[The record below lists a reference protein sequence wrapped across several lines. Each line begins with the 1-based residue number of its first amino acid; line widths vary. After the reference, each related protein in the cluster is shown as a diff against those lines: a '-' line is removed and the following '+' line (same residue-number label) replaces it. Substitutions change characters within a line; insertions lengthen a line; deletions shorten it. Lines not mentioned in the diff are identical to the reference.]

1 MRARVGTL
9 ASLVLVICAG
19 VCARAQ
25 VPDLGPRFTISGT
38 STVRAWSCP
47 AQGVMKITPGKASPP
62 VPGYPSGVQSATITV
77 PVKAIECEE
86 EQMKDHLREALK
98 EKTFPQIVYQLGQ
111 YTMTGPDTARATGKM
126 TITGVTK
133 PIDFD
138 IKLVPSA
145 QGVRTV
151 GDTSVDLMQFGV
163 APPAIW
169 QGLLKVGKDV
179 RIRFDAVL
187 PPQ

>member
-1 MRARVGTL
+1 MRAL
-9 ASLVLVICAG
+9 AQDSA
-19 VCARAQ
+19 
-25 VPDLGPRFTISGT
+25 PRLTISGT

-47 AQGVMKITPGKASPP
+47 AQGVLKIAPGKSSPP
-62 VPGYPSGVQSATITV
+62 VPGFPTGVQSATITI

-86 EQMKDHLREALK
+86 EQMREHLREALK
-98 EKTFPQIVYQLGQ
+98 EKIYPQIVYQLVQ
-111 YTMTGPDTARATGKM
+111 YTMTGPDVAKASGKM

-138 IKLVPSA
+138 VRLVQSA
-145 QGVRTV
+145 QGARTV
-151 GDTSVDLMQFGV
+151 GETSIDMTQFSV
-163 APPAIW
+163 APPVIW

-187 PPQ
+187 PPPQ

>member
-1 MRARVGTL
+1 MSPRRTIAALTAL
-9 ASLVLVICAG
+9 CCAG
-19 VCARAQ
+19 ACARAQ
-25 VPDLGPRFTISGT
+25 AQDSAPRFTISGT

-47 AQGVMKITPGKASPP
+47 AQGVLKITPGKSSPP
-62 VPGYPSGVQSATITV
+62 VPGYPTGVQSATITV

-86 EQMKDHLREALK
+86 EQMREHLRDALK
-98 EKTFPQIVYQLGQ
+98 EKTYPQIVYQLLQ
-111 YTMTGPDTARATGKM
+111 YTMSGPDAARATGKM
-126 TITGVTK
+126 TINGVTK

-138 IKLVPSA
+138 VKLVSSA

-151 GDTSVDLMQFGV
+151 GETSIDMTQFNV
-163 APPAIW
+163 APPVIW

-187 PPQ
+187 PPPQ